1 MKHYEFMKDPDR
13 EGNEAIS
20 VEHTRKRK
28 HDIGPKIVC
37 LLIAIVIWV
46 YMINMHDTDT
56 TETLTL
62 KIDVVGSDV
71 LSAEKDGM
79 AVYAMDKKTV
89 NITVKGTNRDLKKF
103 ADTDYRATIDV
114 SQIKTIGEHSIP
126 VVIKTPENSTITLVI
141 SEPSSVMLYS
151 DYESTVTVPLEAVFH
166 GTENQ
171 KYDAIISQNYI
182 EVKGPKSVVE
192 KFSRAVAEF
201 SGSLST
207 GQAYPV
213 STVRFYDALQN
224 EPNSL
229 FSGSLVYAVA
239 GITVTPVEKPADE
252 IVVHDAET
260 EK

>member
-1 MKHYEFMKDPDR
+1 MKHYEFMKDPDKD
-13 EGNEAIS
+13 GNEAIS

-37 LLIAIVIWV
+37 LLIAIIIWV

-62 KIDVVGSDV
+62 KIDVVGVDI

-114 SQIKTIGEHSIP
+114 SQIKNVGEHSIP
-126 VVIKTPENSTITLVI
+126 VVIKTPENSTIALVI
-141 SEPSSVMLYS
+141 AEPSSVSLYS
-151 DYESTVTVPLEAVFH
+151 DIETKVIVPLEAVLH
-166 GTENQ
+166 GAENQ
-171 KYDAIISQNYI
+171 KYAAEISQDYI

-224 EPNSL
+224 EPDSK
-229 FSGSLVYAVA
+229 FSGSLVYSVA
-239 GITVTPVEKPADE
+239 DITVTPIERPIEE
-252 IVVHDAET
+252 IPQAT
-260 EK
+260 ESE